1 MNDKMIDKIPPARP
15 VQLVQDRPKAASS
28 MLTSAPTS
36 LPAVAGR
43 EAAAGEVLKVD
54 LAIIG
59 GGLVGMSLAIACS
72 QHGIVTALV
81 EAEPA
86 PSLTD
91 RGYDGRSSAIAYGSQ
106 QVLQAIGAWDQ
117 LKGVAQPILD
127 IRVTDGGGVQR
138 DARRAGGVSPFF
150 VHYSHRDLLEGDL
163 QEGDGLRTAE
173 GPRPFGF
180 IVENRLSRIALLE
193 RLKACANVTHIAP
206 ATAAALDLNADRG
219 LVTLADGRRIEAALV
234 VAADGRHSALRG
246 FAGIGISEFDYRQS
260 AIVCT
265 VRHERPHHG
274 VAHEHFLPAG
284 PFAMLPMTDGVDADG
299 RAVHR
304 SSIVWTEDP
313 RLVSMLL
320 ALDDDAFGTEIERRF
335 GLTLGHVRPLG
346 PRFSYPLKLLVAE
359 KYLADR
365 LVLVGDAAHG
375 IHPIAGQG
383 FNLGVRDIAALAEV
397 LVDARRLGQDIGSP
411 LVLERYARWRRFD
424 NLLLVGVTD
433 GLTRLFSND
442 LPPVRLVRDLG
453 FALFNKLKP
462 VKRLA
467 MRHAMGLVG
476 DLPKLVRGEPL

>member
-1 MNDKMIDKIPPARP
+1 MTDIDSPRGPAAERPFHLVSEDTAATATPPLR
-15 VQLVQDRPKAASS
+15 
-28 MLTSAPTS
+28 
-36 LPAVAGR
+36 
-43 EAAAGEVLKVD
+43 VD

-59 GGLVGMSLAIACS
+59 GGMVGMSLAIACS
-72 QHGIVTALV
+72 EHGIKTALI

-86 PSLTD
+86 PALTD

-106 QVLQAIGAWDQ
+106 QVLKAIGVWDL
-117 LKGVAQPILD
+117 LKDQAQPILD
-127 IRVTDGGGVQR
+127 IRVTDGGGDQR
-138 DARRAGGVSPFF
+138 DARRPGGVSPFF
-150 VHYSHRDLLEGDL
+150 VHYSHRDLAE
-163 QEGDGLRTAE
+163 DGTAAQSGE
-173 GPRPFGF
+173 APPFGY
-180 IVENRLSRIALLE
+180 IVENRISRVALFE
-193 RLKACANVTHIAP
+193 RLKACPNVSHIAP
-206 ATAAALDLNADRG
+206 ATAMSFKLDAERAQVSLH
-219 LVTLADGRRIEAALV
+219 DGRRIGAALV
-234 VAADGRHSALRG
+234 VAADGRQSALRG
-246 FAGIGISEFDYRQS
+246 FAGIGISESDYRQS

-265 VRHERPHHG
+265 VVHEKPHHG

-284 PFAMLPMTDGVDADG
+284 PFAMLPMTDDRDDEGHV
-299 RAVHR
+299 RHR

-313 RLVSMLL
+313 RLVPMLL
-320 ALDDDAFGTEIERRF
+320 ALDDDAFGAEIERRF
-335 GLTLGHVRPLG
+335 GLTLGRVRPLG

-365 LVLVGDAAHG
+365 MVLVGDAAHG

-383 FNLGVRDIAALAEV
+383 FNLGIRDVAALAEV

-442 LPPVRLVRDLG
+442 LPPLRLARDLG

-462 VKRLA
+462 AKRLA

-476 DLPKLVRGEPL
+476 DLPKLVRGKPL